1 MTHWQIM
8 MCSYFIHAKSAQRA
22 WISFMLL
29 NKHGKTVVLVIDF
42 ADWRILMRNPRKSW
56 GKLMNILYCSKQSF
70 LKSCLSQS
78 LNSVFQLN
86 FDLFFF
92 TIHAY
97 NFTPTRN
104 LISSKDLQRSSNHW
118 DIHQGKPF
126 LLFCVLADQPAR
138 PNGSEKIRLVGYIK
152 RAGEQL
158 KVN

>member
-1 MTHWQIM
+1 MLCFTMTHWQIM

-29 NKHGKTVVLVIDF
+29 NKHGKTIVSVIDSWLKDF
-42 ADWRILMRNPRKSW
+42 DEKILESLGENW
-56 GKLMNILYCSKQSF
+56 WIYQCSKQSV
-70 LKSCLSQS
+70 LKSCLTQS

-126 LLFCVLADQPAR
+126 LLFCER
-138 PNGSEKIRLVGYIK
+138 
-152 RAGEQL
+152 
-158 KVN
+158 

>member
-29 NKHGKTVVLVIDF
+29 NKHGNTVVSVIDF
-42 ADWRILMRNPRKSW
+42 ADWRILMRHPRKSW
-56 GKLMNILYCSKQSF
+56 GKLMNIYCSKQSV

-86 FDLFFF
+86 FDPFFF

-126 LLFCVLADQPAR
+126 LLFCALSDQPAR
-138 PNGSEKIRLVGYIK
+138 PNESEKIRLNIGYIK
-152 RAGEQL
+152 TAREQL
-158 KVN
+158 NVN